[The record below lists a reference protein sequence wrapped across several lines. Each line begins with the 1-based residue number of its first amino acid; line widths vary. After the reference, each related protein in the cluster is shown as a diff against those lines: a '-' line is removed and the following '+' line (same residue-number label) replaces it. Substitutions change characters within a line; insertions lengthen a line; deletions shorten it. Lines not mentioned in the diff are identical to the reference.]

1 MEQFLQLLIS
11 GVATGSIY
19 GLIALGFV
27 LIYKATDVFNFAHGD
42 FMMVAAFMTASFTVS
57 WGMPFWAA
65 VIGVI
70 AVSALLGYLTQ
81 VIVVRPMLGQP
92 LLSIVM
98 VTLGLSLI
106 IRSVVIVMW
115 GPIERRIASP
125 LPNTVLNVEGI
136 IISTLDLI
144 VMAVALVVL
153 VLFALFFRR
162 SSLGLEMRATAE
174 NFEAAVLSG
183 VNANRVF
190 KVALSIGTVIAAIGG
205 IMLANV
211 SVVNIG
217 MGEAGLLAALPAIVI
232 GGFQSLPGAM
242 VGGLT
247 VGVLQK
253 MASGYVGTGTEN
265 VVVYTVLLLV
275 LLIKPYGLFGER
287 EIVRV

>member
-1 MEQFLQLLIS
+1 MAQFLQLLIS

-42 FMMVAAFMTASFTVS
+42 FMMVAAYLVATFTVT
-57 WGMPFWAA
+57 WGQPFWLA
-65 VIGVI
+65 VILVLV
-70 AVSALLGYLTQ
+70 VSAILGWLTQ

-106 IRSVVIVMW
+106 VRSVVIVIW
-115 GPIERRIASP
+115 GPIERRIQSP
-125 LPNTVLNVEGI
+125 LPNKVLNIQGVVV
-136 IISTLDLI
+136 STLDLI
-144 VMAVALVVL
+144 VIAVAVVVL

-183 VNANRVF
+183 VNASRVF
-190 KVALSIGTVIAAIGG
+190 KVALSLGTLIAAIGG
-205 IMLANV
+205 IMLSNI

-242 VGGLT
+242 VGGLV
-247 VGVLQK
+247 VGILQK

-265 VVVYTVLLLV
+265 VVVYTVLLLM
-275 LLIKPYGLFGER
+275 LLVRPYGLFGER
-287 EIVRV
+287 DIIRV

>member
-1 MEQFLQLLIS
+1 MEQFIQLLVS
-11 GVATGSIY
+11 GLATGSIY

-42 FMMVAAFMTASFTVS
+42 FMMVGAYLIATFTVT
-57 WGMPFWAA
+57 WGLPFGLA
-65 VIGVI
+65 VILV
-70 AVSALLGYLTQ
+70 LLLTAIMGLLMQ
-81 VIVVRPMLGQP
+81 IIVVRPMLGQP

-98 VTLGLSLI
+98 VTLGLSLV
-106 IRSVVIVMW
+106 IRSAVIVIW

-125 LPNTVLNVEGI
+125 LPNDVLNVQGVI
-136 IISTLDLI
+136 VSTLDLI
-144 VMAVALVVL
+144 IMAVAVVVL
-153 VLFALFFRR
+153 ALFAVFFRR

-183 VNANRVF
+183 INASRVF
-190 KVALSIGTVIAAIGG
+190 KVALSLGTVIAAIGG

-242 VGGLT
+242 VGGLV

-265 VVVYTVLLLV
+265 VVVYTVLLLM
-275 LLIKPYGLFGER
+275 LLVKPYGLFGER
-287 EIVRV
+287 EIIRV

>member
-1 MEQFLQLLIS
+1 MAQFLQLLIS
-11 GVATGSIY
+11 GLATGSIY

-42 FMMVAAFMTASFTVS
+42 FMMVAAFMVATATVT
-57 WGMPFWAA
+57 WDLPFWLS
-65 VIGVI
+65 VIIVLATAGV
-70 AVSALLGYLTQ
+70 LGLLTQ
-81 VIVVRPMLGQP
+81 VVVVRPMLGQP

-106 IRSVVIVMW
+106 IRSVVIILW
-115 GPIERRIASP
+115 GPLERRIESP
-125 LPNTVLNVEGI
+125 LPNRVLNVEGL

-144 VMAVALVVL
+144 IMAVAIVVL

-190 KVALSIGTVIAAIGG
+190 KVALSLGTVIAAVGG
-205 IMLANV
+205 IMLSNV
-211 SVVNIG
+211 AVVNIG
-217 MGEAGLLAALPAIVI
+217 MGEAALLAALPAIVI

-242 VGGLT
+242 VGGLV

-265 VVVYTVLLLV
+265 VVVYSVLLLM
-275 LLIKPYGLFGER
+275 LLVKPYGLFGER

>member
-1 MEQFLQLLIS
+1 MAQFLQLLIS
-11 GVATGSIY
+11 GLATGSIY

-42 FMMVAAFMTASFTVS
+42 FMMVAAFMVATATVT
-57 WGMPFWAA
+57 WDLPFWLS
-65 VIGVI
+65 VIIVLATAGV
-70 AVSALLGYLTQ
+70 LGLLTQ
-81 VIVVRPMLGQP
+81 VVVVRPMLGQP

-106 IRSVVIVMW
+106 IRSVVIILW
-115 GPIERRIASP
+115 GPLERRIESP
-125 LPNTVLNVEGI
+125 LPNRVLNVEGL

-144 VMAVALVVL
+144 IMAVAIVVL
-153 VLFALFFRR
+153 ILFALFFRR

-190 KVALSIGTVIAAIGG
+190 KVALSLGTVIAAVGG
-205 IMLANV
+205 IMLSNV
-211 SVVNIG
+211 AVVNIG
-217 MGEAGLLAALPAIVI
+217 MGEAALLAALPAIVI

-242 VGGLT
+242 VGGLV

-265 VVVYTVLLLV
+265 VVVYSVLLLM
-275 LLIKPYGLFGER
+275 LLVKPYGLFGER